1 VSDKPSDARSS
12 LFRALQQ
19 RRINDSNESPK
30 SLEQHLE
37 MLFSDTF
44 IAHGTCP
51 SDDATAEADGTSQS
65 FDQKTE
71 DVLLGAERA
80 SAPPRI
86 SRRLASARRLSGFWG
101 IAAILVLIGALF
113 LNSQVRPLEAH
124 DSSSG
129 PQTVVANEKV
139 AEQDTPTPRIV
150 VRQATRVKPTIVG
163 QSEDGVVEK
172 TSEASA
178 SPTVPLPEPEPTIK
192 PGLAT
197 ATVRRGESVST
208 VHPSA
213 TPAKATPTPTYRP
226 ASQVNA
232 PTATSVPAYLLG
244 LGAIPT
250 PVPRISLP
258 EHAISIVLLGSDQR
272 PFETGWR
279 TDVIIVVS
287 VDPDGPSVS
296 MVSIPRDTWLYI
308 PNWTYQRIN
317 MADSHGAEVG
327 YPGGGPG
334 LVKATIEY
342 NFGVHIDY
350 FARVDFA
357 GLINIVDA
365 LGRIDVL
372 LECPVEDGFPDDP
385 ITEDP
390 SLVTQ
395 ISYPEPGVYEIDGKH
410 ALWLSRSRKTTS
422 EFARSRRQHRVLLG
436 IWNKAKQLGFIGQ
449 LPELWD
455 YLTET
460 VETDLSLEDVL
471 WLASL
476 GMKLD
481 ASLIHSEFLDGR
493 HLSAWVTPG
502 GGNVLLPHTD
512 AILAF
517 LEPHFNPYRHK
528 ATQGYSRVEVLN
540 GSGHPDWGLLAADRL
555 LGNGFEIV
563 DISQTDET
571 PTTTILDYTSSSKGS
586 AKDFLEQLFSA
597 ESVHAFGE
605 ATFDLWSGTVAL
617 YRVVIGQDYQPCDR
631 PAAAQ
636 WMPTPT
642 PAGDATED

>member
-1 VSDKPSDARSS
+1 MSDKPSDARSS
-12 LFRALQQ
+12 LFQALQQ
-19 RRINDSNESPK
+19 QRINDSNESK

-37 MLFSDTF
+37 MLFSDTTLT
-44 IAHGTCP
+44 HGICP
-51 SDDATAEADGTSQS
+51 PDDPTAGPTGTYPSLDQEAA
-65 FDQKTE
+65 
-71 DVLLGAERA
+71 DVLLGVERA
-80 SAPPRI
+80 SAPPRK
-86 SRRLASARRLSGFWG
+86 SHRWAAARRFSAFWG
-101 IAAILVLIGALF
+101 VAAILVLIGALF
-113 LNSQVRPLEAH
+113 LNSQVRPLKAH

-129 PQTVVANEKV
+129 PHTAIADQKM
-139 AEQDTPTPRIV
+139 AEQDTPTPRIMIP
-150 VRQATRVKPTIVG
+150 QATRVKPEIVG
-163 QSEDGVVEK
+163 HSDERVVED
-172 TSEASA
+172 TSKASA
-178 SPTVPLPEPEPTIK
+178 SPTDPPVEPEPTKK
-192 PGLAT
+192 PGRAT
-197 ATVRRGESVST
+197 ATVRRGETVST
-208 VHPSA
+208 VRPSA
-213 TPAKATPTPTYRP
+213 TPAKATLTPTYRP

-232 PTATSVPAYLLG
+232 PTATAAPAYLLG

-272 PFETGWR
+272 PYETGWR
-279 TDVIIVVS
+279 TDVIIVLS

-342 NFGVHIDY
+342 DFGVHIDY

-365 LGRIDVL
+365 LGGIDVL

-390 SLVTQ
+390 SVVTQ
-395 ISYPEPGVYEIDGKH
+395 ISYPEPGVYRIDGKH

-436 IWNKAKQLGFIGQ
+436 IWNKAKQLGFVGR

-455 YLTET
+455 GLTET

-471 WLASL
+471 WLASI

-481 ASLIHSEFLDGR
+481 GSRIHSEFLDGR

-517 LEPHFNPYRHK
+517 LEPHFNPYQYK
-528 ATQGYSRVEVLN
+528 ATQRSSRVEVLN
-540 GSGHPDWGLLAADRL
+540 GSDHPDWGLLAADQL
-555 LGNGFEIV
+555 LRNGFEV
-563 DISQTDET
+563 VAISQTDET
-571 PTTTILDYTSSSKGS
+571 PTTTVLDFTSSSKGS
-586 AKDFLEQLFSA
+586 ARGFLEHLFSA
-597 ESVHAFGE
+597 ESMPAFGD
-605 ATFDLWSGTVAL
+605 ATFDLWSGTSAH
-617 YRVVIGQDYQPCDR
+617 YGVVIGQDYNPCDR
-631 PAAAQ
+631 PTAAQ
-636 WMPTPT
+636 WVPTPT
-642 PAGDATED
+642 PAGEATEG